1 MPDTKVVSI
10 RLSERNLSELQ
21 REATQKGIS
30 FNTLVV
36 QILERYLNFYR
47 ISDLQGYHWVS
58 HPVMRALLDGV
69 TDDAI
74 KKVTEMW
81 IGEGDAHT
89 KMTQAQKS
97 VQTMID
103 ANEKYLASMNMSFRA
118 IKENSDTKF
127 IINHDLGRNWPG
139 IQVDICRDL
148 YGKVGARLDEIDSD
162 EKFLS
167 YTIKED

>member
-1 MPDTKVVSI
+1 MTVSKVVSV
-10 RLSERNLSELQ
+10 RLAENQTKELQ
-21 REATQKGIS
+21 KEAKQKGIS

-58 HPVMRALLDGV
+58 HPVMRELLNSISDEGV
-69 TDDAI
+69 

-81 IGEGDAHT
+81 IEEGEAHT
-89 KMTQAQKS
+89 KMTDSQKS

-148 YGKVGARLDEIDSD
+148 YGKVGARLENIDSG

-167 YTIKED
+167 YTIKEE

>member
-1 MPDTKVVSI
+1 MTVSRVVSV
-10 RLSERNLSELQ
+10 RLAENQTKELQ
-21 REATQKGIS
+21 KEAKQKGIS

-58 HPVMRALLDGV
+58 HPVMRELLNAISDEG
-69 TDDAI
+69 I

-81 IGEGDAHT
+81 IGEGEAHT
-89 KMTQAQKS
+89 KMTDAQKS

-103 ANEKYLASMNMSFRA
+103 ANEKYLASMNMSYRT

-139 IQVDICRDL
+139 IQVNICSDL
-148 YGKVGARLDEIDSD
+148 YGKVGAKLDEIDSD
-162 EKFLS
+162 ERFLS
-167 YTIKED
+167 YTIKEE